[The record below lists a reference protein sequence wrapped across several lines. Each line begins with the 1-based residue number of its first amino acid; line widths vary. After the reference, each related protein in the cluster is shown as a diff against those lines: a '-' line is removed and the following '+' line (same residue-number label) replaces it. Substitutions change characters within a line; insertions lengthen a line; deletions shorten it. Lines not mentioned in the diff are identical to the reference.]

1 MLLALR
7 ILRVTYITHNACG
20 IPVMLT
26 IFRIRLCPQVFVF
39 MLLLPNDF
47 FLSMHNDVAYHT
59 ALDFVVS
66 KKRIILSWILQHQRS
81 TVYNVSYCIGFYSI
95 NPFSAT
101 ACKISGLKSAHIL
114 ASKQDIWWSC
124 SQSTFN
130 AVHFVQNPP
139 TCSRKGGKKSRNGFK
154 FGTLL
159 VVFRVTARQAWQ

>member
-1 MLLALR
+1 MLNTTAL
-7 ILRVTYITHNACG
+7 YETHTG
-20 IPVMLT
+20 YTTSVFVPDDVMIRYLCKPLHYSKNNISQNVYKYVRKDEPLPSIVHDT
-26 IFRIRLCPQVFVF
+26 WKSAQAPIRLTP
-39 MLLLPNDF
+39 
-47 FLSMHNDVAYHT
+47 
-59 ALDFVVS
+59 
-66 KKRIILSWILQHQRS
+66 I
-81 TVYNVSYCIGFYSI
+81 TV
-95 NPFSAT
+95 T